1 MAGIPA
7 FGAKR
12 VVARALSTWATS
24 QVDLRIDES
33 DCLWLILSGIH
44 LGVEL
49 QVALQSLTT
58 PVANLEV
65 LPLLQA
71 GLADGAVEQL
81 TALLCVDIAG
91 PVLRAGM
98 AHC

>member
-1 MAGIPA
+1 MAGIPT
-7 FGAKR
+7 FGAGR
-12 VVARALSTWATS
+12 VVARALSSWAPC

-33 DCLWLILSGIH
+33 DCLRLILSGVH

-49 QVALQSLTT
+49 QIALQSLTT
-58 PVANLEV
+58 PVADLEV
-65 LPLLQA
+65 LPLRQT
-71 GLADGAVEQL
+71 GLADGAIEQL